1 MSWQPVWTN
10 TLSNDCPVPFDLIR
24 KLMIVYWEFG
34 NDSKSGYLSA
44 SCVRNYGAELPGPQA
59 SSLWT
64 CRKDRLYYFSGIFIQ
79 LSSPKESF
87 NV

>member
-10 TLSNDCPVPFDLIR
+10 TLSNACPVPFDLIR

-44 SCVRNYGAELPGPQA
+44 SCVRTQRSGAARTASVQPLDLSEG
-59 SSLWT
+59 SSLLFFRHFYT
-64 CRKDRLYYFSGIFIQ
+64 TFLT
-79 LSSPKESF
+79 
-87 NV
+87 